1 MLDLIQ
7 NITAPGWAG
16 IVLCLLTL
24 IQISPLKIDP
34 WSWIARKIG
43 NALNQDVMKKQEEM
57 QIESQEYRK
66 NNDATIRS
74 IRDSIDQGAAENARN
89 RILRFGD
96 EIKSKQVRH
105 SEEYYNQILADID
118 AYSKYCKEHPDFK
131 NDKTVIT
138 TQIIEESYKEHVLKN
153 DFL

>member
-1 MLDLIQ
+1 MLEIIE
-7 NITAPGWAG
+7 NISALGWTG

-34 WSWIARKIG
+34 WTWIARKIG
-43 NALNQDVMKKQEEM
+43 NALNQDVIKKQEEI
-57 QIESQEYRK
+57 QSESQKYRK
-66 NNDATIRS
+66 NNEAQIQS
-74 IRDSIDQGAAENARN
+74 IRDSIDQSEAKNARN

-96 EIKSKQVRH
+96 EIKSRQIRH

-118 AYSKYCKEHPDFK
+118 AYGKYCKEHPNFK

-138 TQIIEESYKEHVLKN
+138 TQIIEESYKEHMLKN

>member
-1 MLDLIQ
+1 MLEIIQ

-34 WSWIARKIG
+34 WSWLARKIG
-43 NALNQDVMKKQEEM
+43 NALNQDVIKKQEEM
-57 QIESQEYRK
+57 QHESKEYQK
-66 NNDATIRS
+66 NNDEQIRGIKNSMERKS
-74 IRDSIDQGAAENARN
+74 IEDARN

-96 EIKSKQVRH
+96 EIKSKQIRH
-105 SEEYYNQILADID
+105 SQEYYVQILADITE
-118 AYSKYCKEHPDFK
+118 YEGYCKQHPDFK
-131 NDKTVIT
+131 NERTIITDKLIKD
-138 TQIIEESYKEHVLKN
+138 SYEQHLKNN

>member
-1 MLDLIQ
+1 MLDIIQ

-34 WSWIARKIG
+34 WSWLARKIG
-43 NALNQDVMKKQEEM
+43 NALNQDVIKKQEEM
-57 QIESQEYRK
+57 QHESQEYQK
-66 NNDATIRS
+66 NNDEQ
-74 IRDSIDQGAAENARN
+74 IRDIKNSMERKSTEDARN

-96 EIKSKQVRH
+96 EIKSKQIRH
-105 SEEYYNQILADID
+105 SQEYYVQILADITE
-118 AYSKYCKEHPDFK
+118 YEKYCKEHPTFK
-131 NDKTVIT
+131 NERTIITDKLIKD
-138 TQIIEESYKEHVLKN
+138 SYEMHLKNN